1 MSLQL
6 SNYED
11 RQRHKADISKLTL
24 NPDER
29 KVFMKILQHQLMNGE
44 SDEKIAITIG
54 LINNSKDKVAII
66 PGVNDGT
73 TP

>member
-1 MSLQL
+1 
-6 SNYED
+6 
-11 RQRHKADISKLTL
+11 
-24 NPDER
+24 
-29 KVFMKILQHQLMNGE
+29 MKILQHQLMNGE